1 MSKKVL
7 VVDDNDM
14 NRRLI
19 VFTLK
24 PYDYE
29 IIEATN
35 GKEAIEMA
43 REFKPDLIL
52 MDVQMPIIDG
62 NTATKLLRQDPE
74 TRDIKIIALTSYAMK
89 GEREWILQSGY
100 DEYITK
106 PIEDIG
112 YFANLIK
119 HYLSDP

>member
-62 NTATKLLRQDPE
+62 NTATKLLRQDPK

-89 GEREWILQSGY
+89 GDREWILQSGY